1 MYDAGVKCMECGAR
15 PGYLHDESC
24 SRVAL
29 YGLKTQVPN
38 YFETPFG
45 KDQAAE
51 IYHLTD
57 DEAVEPPALDD
68 LVKSVTARYPEV
80 MKRLAESEAAETKPA
95 DWRVTQLAREM
106 CRTQGH
112 DPDMMVVDVNN
123 AARGPFGS
131 VGAANTVPAWTLYL
145 EAAGGLSGALTNG

>member
-1 MYDAGVKCMECGAR
+1 MRETYRQAA
-15 PGYLHDESC
+15 LAHDEIMQKIKEQ
-24 SRVAL
+24 REEPL
-29 YGLKTQVPN
+29 TDYLD
-38 YFETPFG
+38 TPFG
-45 KDQAAE
+45 KDQAE
-51 IYHLTD
+51 GIYR
-57 DEAVEPPALDD
+57 LDD
-68 LVKSVTARYPEV
+68 
-80 MKRLAESEAAETKPA
+80 SEAAQEPILFDFKETVKKLAEVQAQVTPFEPLKS

-112 DPDMMVVDVNN
+112 DPDMMVVDVKN